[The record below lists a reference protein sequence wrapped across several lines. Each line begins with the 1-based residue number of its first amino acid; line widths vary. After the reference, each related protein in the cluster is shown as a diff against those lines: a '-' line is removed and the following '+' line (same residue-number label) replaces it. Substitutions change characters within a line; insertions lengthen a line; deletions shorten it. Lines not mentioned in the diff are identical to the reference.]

1 VSTMALLPSRRK
13 EGERPIVSLQRE
25 MNRLF
30 DDFFGRDFFV
40 EPFRGMG
47 EWRPAMDVAET
58 DNAVLVKTELPGL
71 DAKDVE
77 ISLSGDVLTIKGE
90 KKEEKEEKT
99 KSFHRVERHYGSFER
114 AIRLP
119 ASVKAD
125 KVEATFKNGVLT
137 IELPKTEESKAK
149 SVKIKVE

>member
-1 VSTMALLPSRRK
+1 MTLLPSRRK
-13 EGERPIVSLQRE
+13 EGERPIMSLQRE

-58 DNAVLVKTELPGL
+58 DNAVVVKAELPGL
-71 DAKDVE
+71 EAKDVE
-77 ISLSGDVLTIKGE
+77 VSLNGDILTVKGE

-114 AIRLP
+114 SIRLP
-119 ASVKAD
+119 APVKPD

-137 IELPKTEESKAK
+137 VELPKTEESKAK

>member
-1 VSTMALLPSRRK
+1 MALLPSRRK